1 MYSGEVPYE
10 SAAPAADEPAPAAE
24 PAPAPAEPQAAEPA
38 PAEPPAAKPPAEKK
52 PADDDSAA
60 VESGSAL
67 LTVSVPEDA
76 SVVVNGFQTKAVGSV
91 REFKSSG
98 LMPGFVYT
106 YDIEVTYTVDGEE
119 RTENKS
125 VKLRSGMRQS
135 VAFANDSAPTEEKK
149 VVTVVK
155 LNVPADATVT
165 LAGNKTRGNG
175 IARTYRTSQ
184 MKTGEVWSGYV
195 VRVTAE
201 IDGRSVTEERTID
214 LVGGSTHELTF
225 GFDLGRVASR

>member
-60 VESGSAL
+60 TESGSAL

-135 VAFANDSAPTEEKK
+135 VAFANDSAPTEEEGCDRGQVECSCRCHCDIGWQQDTRERNRK
-149 VVTVVK
+149 
-155 LNVPADATVT
+155 NVPD
-165 LAGNKTRGNG
+165 
-175 IARTYRTSQ
+175 IANENR
-184 MKTGEVWSGYV
+184 
-195 VRVTAE
+195 
-201 IDGRSVTEERTID
+201 
-214 LVGGSTHELTF
+214 
-225 GFDLGRVASR
+225 